1 MAGSGRMKISPL
13 GTVHSTSSRTYPV
26 HGLATR
32 IGLLDDGFR
41 GMSPSAMHRLVAR
54 RHALERA
61 VASAVHGLEAARAR
75 VALLHESVY
84 NQGRVLS
91 EVRGAE
97 FPGRGAGFC
106 LQAGP

>member
-1 MAGSGRMKISPL
+1 VQGI
-13 GTVHSTSSRTYPV
+13 
-26 HGLATR
+26 
-32 IGLLDDGFR
+32 LLDPRRPWARRFVLRLCYTRNTEAARRGFR